1 MNFMRLKWLYF
12 LISAAVIVPGIF
24 SLLRW
29 GLKPSIDF
37 TGGTLWELEFASP
50 VNSDQLS
57 AISEALKENS
67 IEYSSVQTSGENRV
81 LIKAKPIKREIAVSL
96 NSAIAQKVNE
106 KPTELRFDTVGPT
119 LGKELIRKTLIAIA
133 LAAGFIL
140 LYVWRQFKDPM
151 FGVSAILAMFHDS
164 LVLLGVFSLLGH
176 FAGVEIDTLYVTAVL
191 TILSFSVHDT
201 VVVYDRI
208 RESQK
213 KFPGVPFVELVNKAV
228 TETLSRSINNS
239 MTIIFMLVALY
250 LLGGPTTKWFVFA
263 LLIGTISGTYSSTF
277 TAAPLL
283 VVWHDLR
290 QAKIK
295 RTFSFPL
302 MRKKMA

>member
-1 MNFMRLKWLYF
+1 MRFKWLYF
-12 LISAAVIVPGIF
+12 LISAIVIVPGIF
-24 SLLRW
+24 SLLKW

-37 TGGTLWELEFASP
+37 TGGTLWELEFTKP
-50 VNSDQLS
+50 VSSDQLS
-57 AISEALKENS
+57 AIGEALKENQV
-67 IEYSSVQTSGENRV
+67 EYSSVQTSGENRV
-81 LIKAKPIKREIAVSL
+81 LIKAKPVEREKAISL
-96 NSAIAQKVNE
+96 TSVIAQKAGE

-119 LGKELIRKTLIAIA
+119 LGQELIRKTIIAIG

-151 FGVSAILAMFHDS
+151 FGLCAILAMFHDS
-164 LVLLGVFSLLGH
+164 LVLLGTFSLLGH

-213 KFPGVPFVELVNKAV
+213 KFSGVPFVDLVNKAV

-239 MTIIFMLVALY
+239 MTIIFMLIALY
-250 LLGGPTTKWFVFA
+250 LLGGATTKWFIFA
-263 LLIGTISGTYSSTF
+263 LLVGTISGTYSSTF

-283 VVWHDLR
+283 VVWNDLR
-290 QAKIK
+290 QAKTK
-295 RTFSFPL
+295 RTFSFPF